1 MHILGVEFRKGLAK
15 ISGFH
20 HDFMLKIEKS
30 GWLNIT
36 NKNLKKH
43 GIYSADVWWNGQ
55 KFQKTFFPSHWPQEK
70 VISKVLEAYEDF
82 VKAYKKGVRSLKLR
96 PDGKYQIKG
105 FTQEGIQIEI
115 LITASGKMTTAY
127 PIV

>member
-1 MHILGVEFRKGLAK
+1 MHILGVEFKKGLAK

-20 HDFMLKIEKS
+20 HDFILKIEKN

-43 GIYSADVWWNGQ
+43 GIYSADVWWNG
-55 KFQKTFFPSHWPQEK
+55 KRIRKTFFPPHWPQEK

-82 VKAYKKGVRSLKLR
+82 VKAHKKGLR
-96 PDGKYQIKG
+96 NYKITSNGLYRLDG
-105 FTQEGIQIEI
+105 FTRERIEI
-115 LITASGKMTTAY
+115 RMFITKNAEIKTAY